1 MKYTKEDI
9 RRIINGAKKDGLDN
23 LGILAKIDELNVS
36 DDDMNYVYDV
46 LQEEGIDATN
56 NGNEEILN
64 VEEMQETDSF
74 QAYLKEIAQ
83 IPQLSQEEEIKYLI
97 QFNEGE
103 SKEDRENAKNELVTH
118 NMRLVVS
125 IAKKF
130 HKENTKLQDLIQEGK
145 KGLMKAVDRFDYKK
159 GFRFSTYATWW
170 IRQAILRY
178 VADEEGGSRIP
189 AHLKHAK

>member
-145 KGLMKAVDRFDYKK
+145 KGLMKAVDKFDYKK

>member
-9 RRIINGAKKDGLDN
+9 RRIIKEAKKDGLDN

-56 NGNEEILN
+56 NGDEEILN

-103 SKEDRENAKNELVTH
+103 TKEDRENAKNELVTH

-130 HKENTKLQDLIQEGK
+130 HKENTELRDLIQEGK
-145 KGLMKAVDRFDYKK
+145 KGLMKAVDKFDYKK

-178 VADEEGGSRIP
+178 AADEEGGSRIP